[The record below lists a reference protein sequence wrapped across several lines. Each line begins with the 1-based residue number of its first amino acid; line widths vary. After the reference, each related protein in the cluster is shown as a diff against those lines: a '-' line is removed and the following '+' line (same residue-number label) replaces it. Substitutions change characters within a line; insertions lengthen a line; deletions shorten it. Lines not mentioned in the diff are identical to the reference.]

1 MKFAEWKK
9 ALRRDALLLL
19 MLLPAVVTVILFC
32 YLPMGGLVIAF
43 KDYSANE
50 GIFGSPWA
58 GLTHFQNFFE
68 SFFFGRLM
76 RNTLLLS
83 GYTLLFGFPVPI
95 LFALLLNEMRQKHLR
110 KLVQTVSYM
119 PHFLSLVVVVSLIQ
133 SFFQI
138 NGPINLLL
146 SKFGVEPVPFLSD
159 PDWFRTLYVGSEI
172 WQHAGWNSIIF
183 IAAIAAIDPNLYEA
197 ASIDGA
203 GRLRK
208 MWSITLPCMLPTIM
222 VVFVMNCGWLMSIG
236 FEKIIL
242 MYSPETYETA
252 DVISTYVY
260 RKGIL
265 GSQFSFATAIG
276 FFNSVINM
284 GILLAANLAS
294 KKLTETSLF

>member
-1 MKFAEWKK
+1 MKVFRIKK
-9 ALRRDALLLL
+9 ELRRDALLLL
-19 MLLPAVVTVILFC
+19 MMIPAAITVILFS
-32 YLPMGGLVIAF
+32 YLPMAGLVIAF
-43 KDYSANE
+43 KDYSANS
-50 GIFGSPWA
+50 GIFGSPWV
-58 GLTHFQNFFE
+58 GFKHFQSFFE

-83 GYTLLFGFPVPI
+83 GYTLLIGFPVPI
-95 LFALLLNEMRQKHLR
+95 IFALLLNEVKQAKFRR
-110 KLVQTVSYM
+110 FVQTVSYM
-119 PHFLSLVVVVSLIQ
+119 PHFLSLVVVVSLLQ

-138 NGPINLLL
+138 NGPINQLLEQINV
-146 SKFGVEPVPFLSD
+146 KQIPFLSD
-159 PDWFRTLYVGSEI
+159 PQWFRTLYVGSEI

-183 IAAIAAIDPNLYEA
+183 IAAIASIDPNLYEA
-197 ASIDGA
+197 AAMDGA
-203 GRLRK
+203 GRFRRMLNV
-208 MWSITLPCMLPTIM
+208 TLPCIVPTIM
-222 VVFVMNCGWLMSIG
+222 VVFIMNCGWLMSIG

-284 GILLAANLAS
+284 GILFVANQIS
-294 KKLTETSLF
+294 RKLTETSLF